1 MQSALLDVPGAAV
14 CSYRASGDAESSL
27 IGTVSVVRDAAA
39 AYASYRGLVVDRD
52 ADASGS
58 TLQVGGTEVAAL
70 VRHTDAV
77 GSTPAETVV
86 DALVRDAWIQF
97 AAVSGS
103 DDEASSVVEWAAG
116 RL

>member
-1 MQSALLDVPGAAV
+1 M
-14 CSYRASGDAESSL
+14 
-27 IGTVSVVRDAAA
+27 
-39 AYASYRGLVVDRD
+39 VVDRD

-58 TLQVGGTEVAAL
+58 SVLVGGTEVAAL

-86 DALVRDAWIQF
+86 DALVGDAWIQF

-103 DDEASSVVEWAAG
+103 ADEASSVVEWVAG